1 MELVNYIG
9 EANVVKFML
18 LFGRMSGLVAF
29 FPFFGHMQIPM
40 VVKTAMVF
48 AFAIFLFPY
57 TPNVVIDTN
66 LLSLLLAFLSE
77 LMLGFMGGLS
87 LYLIFAMLELAG
99 EQISFV
105 MGFTM
110 ASVVDPQSGKS
121 APLLAQF
128 FTLIALTVLLAFDGH
143 HAMILLYHKSLQ
155 ALPLGTFYPNISM
168 WEYISKGVLN
178 VFIFGFILSFPIKA
192 LSLLADLIFGMLM
205 KTMPQFN
212 LLVVGFPIKIMASFV
227 VLVATLSAIFSVFK
241 KETLMALEQ
250 MMFIFFQAH

>member
-1 MELVNYIG
+1 MEIVNYLG
-9 EANVVKFML
+9 QENVFRFML

-29 FPFFGHMQIPM
+29 FPFFGHMRIPV
-40 VVKTAMVF
+40 VVKTAMVLTF
-48 AFAIFLFPY
+48 TIILFPY
-57 TPNVVIDTN
+57 TPTVTIEISV
-66 LLSLLLAFLSE
+66 LSLFLAFVSE
-77 LMLGFMGGLS
+77 LLLGFMAGLV
-87 LYLIFAMLELAG
+87 LYLVFAMLELAG

-110 ASVVDPQSGKS
+110 ANVVDPQSGRS

-143 HAMILLYHKSLQ
+143 HMMLLLYHKSLQ
-155 ALPLGTFYPNISM
+155 TLPLGTFYPNITM

-227 VLVATLSAIFSVFK
+227 VMIATLSAIFAVFK
-241 KETLMALEQ
+241 KEIIATLEG
-250 MMFIFFQAH
+250 MMFVFFQAP